1 MEILSE
7 TRISQQVITRIGRIP
22 LTRRPLE
29 LGPHRPPVE
38 PRTTT
43 LELGNIEL
51 RPIDL
56 NSRTIRPTPRRRLP
70 RPRAELWTSNLI
82 IRMLIQVSFPTDL
95 TNTRRRLINI
105 IPRFGHVPSRILQ
118 LFELVRI
125 NVIFQALESFFPVGD
140 VEVAPGV
147 AFGHM
152 RIEPA

>member
-29 LGPHRPPVE
+29 LGPHRPPGE
-38 PRTTT
+38 PRITT

-70 RPRAELWTSNLI
+70 RPRTELRTSNLI
-82 IRMLIQVSFPTDL
+82 IRMLI
-95 TNTRRRLINI
+95 
-105 IPRFGHVPSRILQ
+105 
-118 LFELVRI
+118 
-125 NVIFQALESFFPVGD
+125 
-140 VEVAPGV
+140 
-147 AFGHM
+147 
-152 RIEPA
+152 

>member
-7 TRISQQVITRIGRIP
+7 TRISQQMVTRIGRIP

-29 LGPHRPPVE
+29 LGPHRPPIE

-70 RPRAELWTSNLI
+70 RPRTELRTSNLI
-82 IRMLIQVSFPTDL
+82 IRMLIQVPLPTDL
-95 TNTRRRLINI
+95 TNTRRRLIHI
-105 IPRFGHVPSRILQ
+105 TPRISRI
-118 LFELVRI
+118 
-125 NVIFQALESFFPVGD
+125 
-140 VEVAPGV
+140 
-147 AFGHM
+147 
-152 RIEPA
+152 